1 MTPID
6 WKALKPHV
14 PLGPGDAQYVPRVGM
29 GAREVAARIAAGDSR
44 LLLTGPPGNGKST
57 ELAQLPALVAATHLA
72 VLVTP
77 GRREDMRKLGPD
89 RLALL
94 LAEALARA
102 ADGEKLPLSKMLRGA
117 LLEFPYVEDVLDLE
131 EDDWWE
137 DAVGQPVQPSKISP
151 SSLLRHTIEEI
162 ARKLAPRR
170 VLFLVDDLDRS
181 GPNAE
186 VLFDVVRSLPD
197 NVDVLAI
204 PPWQWSYGG
213 HGEGVLRADERFI
226 TLSPVDPASEEGRSF
241 LADILRRRLAGH
253 VLASANEPLVLDAI
267 QKSGGEVRT
276 FLQLM
281 ADAGTYAR
289 MRGRADLWPTD
300 EDYRDGLLDMED
312 SYTRILLPG
321 DTDAIK
327 AIEGTDGRELDLS
340 RKVRLLAQGILIERT
355 RDRRTTLEVHPL
367 ARRAVFGAEHA

>member
-1 MTPID
+1 MTHID
-6 WKALKPHV
+6 WKAIKPHV
-14 PLGPGDAQYVPRVGM
+14 PIGPGDAQYVHRVGM
-29 GAREVAARIAAGDSR
+29 GAKEVAARIAAGDSR
-44 LLLTGPPGNGKST
+44 LLLTGPPGSGKST

-77 GRREDMRKLGPD
+77 GRQENMRRLGPG

-94 LAEALARA
+94 LAESLARA
-102 ADGEKLPLSKMLRGA
+102 TDGEKLP
-117 LLEFPYVEDVLDLE
+117 
-131 EDDWWE
+131 
-137 DAVGQPVQPSKISP
+137 PSKI
-151 SSLLRHTIEEI
+151 EET
-162 ARKLAPRR
+162 ARKFAPRR

-181 GPNAE
+181 GPNAD

-226 TLSPVDPASEEGRSF
+226 ILSPVDPASEEGRSF

-253 VLASANEPLVLDAI
+253 VRASAHEPLVLDAI

-289 MRGRADLWPTD
+289 MRKRADYWPTE
-300 EDYRDGLLDMED
+300 EDYRDALLDMED
-312 SYTRILLPG
+312 SYARILLPG

-327 AIEGTDGRELDLS
+327 AIDRTDGRELDLS
-340 RKVRLLAQGILIERT
+340 RKVRLLAHGILIDRT

-367 ARRAVFGAEHA
+367 ALRAVFGGEHDELEVSLPPVGCASL